1 MLNVKKSIY
10 KCETCGCEILD
21 GDRLCNSC
29 YKKRVVILFFIFF
42 AIWIGTALITA
53 FLFQTPITFGIFWFW
68 FLLFPYFTKKDK
80 YITKRRMYRSFP
92 VTLEELIKKLANEHQ
107 YSDEYEKYFQN
118 KDHLDIDLSSLPPS
132 FVNHIQDT
140 IYKKLPKCKTNKLTE
155 LPNSNSF
162 VFDNSIT
169 TSDLLNTDNSQL
181 TPATIKTN
189 NFKTTPFI
197 ISIVV
202 LSFAIAGVS
211 AFSVYQYAEYK
222 NLTANYTKLQEE
234 YDSLSAKYDDVID
247 EYSETQRNM
256 VEARMELEKYQ
267 KYAVFVN
274 EGSNYYHT
282 YKCPLQK
289 GSFWIYNVEAAEGRG
304 YQPCPICRN

>member
-1 MLNVKKSIY
+1 MKFGEKNAN

-29 YKKRVVILFFIFF
+29 YKKKVVMLFLIFF
-42 AIWIGTALITA
+42 LAWIGTAAVTA
-53 FLFQTPITFGIFWFW
+53 LLFQTPITFGISWFW
-68 FLLFPYFTKKDK
+68 FLLFPYFTKKSK
-80 YITKRRMYRSFP
+80 YINKRRMYNSVP

-155 LPNSNSF
+155 LPNCNLF
-162 VFDNSIT
+162 VCNGST
-169 TSDLLNTDNSQL
+169 TTADLLNTDNIHI
-181 TPATIKTN
+181 TPATARTN
-189 NFKTTPFI
+189 SFKKAPFI
-197 ISIVV
+197 TSIVV
-202 LSFAIAGVS
+202 LCFAVAGVS
-211 AFSVYQYAEYK
+211 AFSVYQYAEFK
-222 NLTANYTKLQEE
+222 NLTSDYTKLQEE

-289 GSFWIYNVEAAEGRG
+289 GSFWIYNINAAESRG
-304 YQPCPICRN
+304 YSPCPICRD